1 METEKVDKSKG
12 RDSWEKA
19 DVISKIA
26 ASVVTVAAAIFV
38 GYYSNHISNILEERK
53 FEAARVQFYTDL
65 MSRREEADGA
75 LRKDMFKSIIDSFL
89 DPKSPDTPLGR
100 KILNLELL
108 TRNFHDSLNLKPLF
122 INLRDEIDEFRD
134 SQRKEKYM
142 ARVDG
147 LARDISRKQMLVL
160 EQHGK
165 KHSETID
172 LDKLENDEPQV
183 IEWTET
189 LDQITR
195 KFTIV
200 VLEADRTRKR
210 LKVSLMVAD
219 LNKDSQTSEP
229 AHQDFGVGFFDFP
242 MIDNTRLSD
251 NERFAV
257 VLNQF
262 EGPTADVTVVYFQ
275 GDYASLKDKAY
286 IPEVFAK
293 LANLES
299 NRKPAGK

>member
-1 METEKVDKSKG
+1 MESKEKIDKS
-12 RDSWEKA
+12 RDRV
-19 DVISKIA
+19 DVALKVLTGITPLLAVFI
-26 ASVVTVAAAIFV
+26 V
-38 GYYSNHISNILEERK
+38 GYYGNHISNILEERK

-65 MSRREEADGA
+65 MSRREEADG
-75 LRKDMFKSIIDSFL
+75 LVRKDMFKSIIDSFL
-89 DPKSPDTPLGR
+89 DPKSPDAPLGR
-100 KILNLELL
+100 KVLNLELL

-134 SQRKEKYM
+134 PQRKVKYM

-172 LDKLENDEPQV
+172 LEKLENDPQV

-200 VLEADRTRKR
+200 VLEADAIRKR

-219 LNKDSQTSEP
+219 LNKDSQTYEP

-251 NERFAV
+251 DERFAV

-262 EGPTADVTVVYFQ
+262 QWPTADITVVYFQ

-286 IPEVFAK
+286 IPEVLAK
-293 LANLES
+293 LENLDS
-299 NRKPAGK
+299 NHKRAGK